1 MSFVRQIAGVAVT
14 DSDGSNLAVKYFHP
28 KLDKTKRARFDA
40 ELKQKLSKV
49 RDTDGSSARDVAI
62 VVVDDFVIQVKQSS
76 DVSLCVIFESTEND
90 LLILGYTESLWRCMS
105 LITSNSITKR
115 KVFEKLDNIFLM
127 IDESC
132 ERGIILD
139 DDADSIMSKI
149 EMKVV
154 SPEGT
159 PAVASA
165 SSMDSFRSALAQAKG
180 QLGSFLGR

>member
-1 MSFVRQIAGVAVT
+1 MSLVRQISGVAVT
-14 DSDGSNLAVKYFHP
+14 DADGGNLATKYFHP
-28 KLDKTKRARFDA
+28 KLEKGKRAKFDS
-40 ELKQKLSKV
+40 ELKQKLAKI
-49 RDTDGSSARDVAI
+49 REGDGSSSRDVSI
-62 VVVDDFVIQVKQSS
+62 VVVDDFIIQVKQSS
-76 DVSLCVIFESTEND
+76 DVLLCVIFESSEND

-115 KVFEKLDNIFLM
+115 KVLDKLDNVFLM

-139 DDADSIMSKI
+139 DDSDSIMSKI

-154 SPEGT
+154 TPDGT
-159 PAVASA
+159 PQQAVA

>member
-1 MSFVRQIAGVAVT
+1 MTFVRQISGVAVT
-14 DSDGSNLAVKYFHP
+14 DSDGGNLASKFFHP
-28 KLDKTKRARFDA
+28 QLDKAKRAKFDS
-40 ELKQKLSKV
+40 ELKQKLSKL
-49 RDTDGSSARDVAI
+49 RDDTSRDVAI

-76 DVSLCVIFESTEND
+76 DVLLCVIFESSEND

-105 LITSNSITKR
+105 LITGNAITKR
-115 KVFEKLDNIFLM
+115 KVLDKLDNVFLM

-154 SPEGT
+154 IPEVT
-159 PAVASA
+159 PQVANA
-165 SSMDSFRSALAQAKG
+165 SSMDSFRSAIAQAKG